1 MDKISLYIH
10 IPFCAQKCLYCDFP
24 SFARKDH
31 LRKAYIEAL
40 NKEIISLREKHNNL
54 EINTIFIGG
63 GTPSVLEADELECL
77 LKEVAKLNM
86 AKDIEYSMECNPGN
100 LTEEKLEVM
109 KKYGVNRISMGL
121 QAKQD
126 NLLKGLGR
134 IHNYKTFKE
143 NFLLAKKVGFN
154 NINVDLM
161 FGLPNQRL
169 NEWEET
175 LREIISLEPAHISA
189 YSLIIEEGTAF
200 YNLYENDKLKLPTEE
215 EERKMYHLTKKILEE
230 NGFNQYEISN
240 YAKEGKECR
249 HNLAYWNMDNWIGVG
264 SAAASYINGKRI
276 KNISSVEEY
285 INSINEKGEAVEE
298 IINKLDTI
306 DTLINNSKNDN
317 MEEFM
322 FMGLRKINGIDEN
335 EFKNR
340 FSMNINDV
348 YGEILNKYIG
358 EGLLIRESGR
368 IFLSEKGIEISNII
382 MADFL
387 L

>member
-215 EERKMYHLTKKILEE
+215 EERKMYHLAKKILEE

-276 KNISSVEEY
+276 KNISSVEGY
-285 INSINEKGEAVEE
+285 INSINEKREAVEE
-298 IINKLDTI
+298 I
-306 DTLINNSKNDN
+306 INNSKNDN

-348 YGEILNKYIG
+348 YREILNKYID
-358 EGLLIRESGR
+358 EGLLIRKSGR

>member
-215 EERKMYHLTKKILEE
+215 EERKMYHLAKKILEE

-276 KNISSVEEY
+276 KNISSVEKY

-298 IINKLDTI
+298 I
-306 DTLINNSKNDN
+306 INNSKNDN

-335 EFKNR
+335 EFKKR

>member
-40 NKEIISLREKHNNL
+40 NKEIISLREKYNNL

-63 GTPSVLEADELECL
+63 GTPSVLESNELECL
-77 LKEVAKLNM
+77 LKEIAKLNM

-109 KKYGVNRISMGL
+109 KNYGVNRISIGL

-215 EERKMYHLTKKILEE
+215 EERKMYHLAKKILEE

-264 SAAASYINGKRI
+264 SASASYINGKRI

-285 INSINEKGEAVEE
+285 INSINERGEAVEE
-298 IINKLDTI
+298 I
-306 DTLINNSKNDN
+306 INNSKNDN

-335 EFKNR
+335 EFKKR

-348 YGEILNKYIG
+348 YGEILNKYID
-358 EGLLIRESGR
+358 EGLLIRDSGR

>member
-1 MDKISLYIH
+1 MEKISLYIH

-40 NKEIISLREKHNNL
+40 NKEIISLREKYNNI

-63 GTPSVLEADELECL
+63 GTPSVLESDELECL

-86 AKDIEYSMECNPGN
+86 AKDVEYSMECNPGN

-134 IHNYKTFKE
+134 IHNYKIFKE

-215 EERKMYHLTKKILEE
+215 EERKMYHLAKKILEE

-264 SAAASYINGKRI
+264 SASASYMDGKRI

-285 INSINEKGEAVEE
+285 INSINEKGEAIEE
-298 IINKLDTI
+298 I
-306 DTLINNSKNDN
+306 INNSKNDN

-340 FSMNINDV
+340 FSMNINNV
-348 YGEILNKYIG
+348 YGEIINKYID

-368 IFLSEKGIEISNII
+368 IFLSEKGIEISNVI

>member
-63 GTPSVLEADELECL
+63 GTPSVLESDELEYL
-77 LKEVAKLNM
+77 LKEVVKLNM

-161 FGLPNQRL
+161 FGLPNQKL

-200 YNLYENDKLKLPTEE
+200 YNLYENNKLKLPTEE
-215 EERKMYHLTKKILEE
+215 EERKMYHLAKKILEE

-240 YAKEGKECR
+240 YAKKGKECR

-264 SAAASYINGKRI
+264 SASASYMDGKRI

-285 INSINEKGEAVEE
+285 INSINEKGEAIEE
-298 IINKLDTI
+298 I
-306 DTLINNSKNDN
+306 INNSKNDN

-348 YGEILNKYIG
+348 YGEIINKYIDA
-358 EGLLIRESGR
+358 GLLIRESGR

>member
-63 GTPSVLEADELECL
+63 GTPSVLESDELEYL

-161 FGLPNQRL
+161 FGLPNQKL

-200 YNLYENDKLKLPTEE
+200 YNLYENNKLKLPTEE
-215 EERKMYHLTKKILEE
+215 EERKMYHLAKKILEE

-240 YAKEGKECR
+240 YAKKGKECR

-264 SAAASYINGKRI
+264 SASASYMDGKRI

-285 INSINEKGEAVEE
+285 INSINEKGEAIEE
-298 IINKLDTI
+298 I
-306 DTLINNSKNDN
+306 INNSKNDN

-348 YGEILNKYIG
+348 YGEIINKYIDA
-358 EGLLIRESGR
+358 GLLIRESGR

>member
-24 SFARKDH
+24 SFARKDY

-215 EERKMYHLTKKILEE
+215 EERKMYHLAKKILEE

-240 YAKEGKECR
+240 YTKEGKECR

-264 SAAASYINGKRI
+264 SAAASYINEKRI

-298 IINKLDTI
+298 I
-306 DTLINNSKNDN
+306 INNSKNDN

-335 EFKNR
+335 EFKKR

-348 YGEILNKYIG
+348 YGEILNKYID

>member
-54 EINTIFIGG
+54 EIKTIFIGG
-63 GTPSVLEADELECL
+63 GTPSVLEAHELECL
-77 LKEVAKLNM
+77 LKEIAKLNM

-200 YNLYENDKLKLPTEE
+200 YNLYEKDKLKLPTEE
-215 EERKMYHLTKKILEE
+215 EERKMYHLAKEILEE

-249 HNLAYWNMDNWIGVG
+249 HNLAYWNMDNWVGVG

-285 INSINEKGEAVEE
+285 INFINEKGEAVEE
-298 IINKLDTI
+298 I
-306 DTLINNSKNDN
+306 INNSKNDN

-348 YGEILNKYIG
+348 YGEILNKYID
-358 EGLLIRESGR
+358 EGLLIRKSGR
-368 IFLSEKGIEISNII
+368 IFLSEKGIEISNVI

>member
-161 FGLPNQRL
+161 FGLSNQRL

-215 EERKMYHLTKKILEE
+215 EERKMYHLAKKILEE

-276 KNISSVEEY
+276 KNISSVEKY

-298 IINKLDTI
+298 I
-306 DTLINNSKNDN
+306 INNSKNDN

-335 EFKNR
+335 EFKKR

>member
-109 KKYGVNRISMGL
+109 KKYGVNRISMGV

-215 EERKMYHLTKKILEE
+215 ERKMYHLAKKILEE

-276 KNISSVEEY
+276 KNISSVEKY
-285 INSINEKGEAVEE
+285 INSINEKREAVEE
-298 IINKLDTI
+298 I
-306 DTLINNSKNDN
+306 INNSKNDN

-348 YGEILNKYIG
+348 YGEILNKYID
-358 EGLLIRESGR
+358 EGFLIRKSGR

>member
-154 NINVDLM
+154 NINIDLM

-215 EERKMYHLTKKILEE
+215 EERKMYHLAKKILEE

-298 IINKLDTI
+298 IIT
-306 DTLINNSKNDN
+306 NSKNDN

-335 EFKNR
+335 EFKKR

-348 YGEILNKYIG
+348 YGEILNKYID

>member
-175 LREIISLEPAHISA
+175 LREIISLDPAHISA

-200 YNLYENDKLKLPTEE
+200 YNLYENDKLKLPTEDD
-215 EERKMYHLTKKILEE
+215 ERKMYHLTKKILEE

-298 IINKLDTI
+298 IIN
-306 DTLINNSKNDN
+306 NSKNDN

-335 EFKNR
+335 EFKKR

-348 YGEILNKYIG
+348 YGEILNKYID
-358 EGLLIRESGR
+358 EGLLIRDSGR

>member
-40 NKEIISLREKHNNL
+40 NKEIINLREKHNNL
-54 EINTIFIGG
+54 EISTIFIGG
-63 GTPSVLEADELECL
+63 GTPSVLEANELECL

-109 KKYGVNRISMGL
+109 KNYGVNRISMGL

-215 EERKMYHLTKKILEE
+215 EERKMYHLAKKILEE

-240 YAKEGKECR
+240 YAKDGKECR

-285 INSINEKGEAVEE
+285 INSIKDKGEAVEE
-298 IINKLDTI
+298 I
-306 DTLINNSKNDN
+306 INNSKNDN

-368 IFLSEKGIEISNII
+368 IFLSEKGIEISNVI

>member
-31 LRKAYIEAL
+31 LRKTYIEAL

-215 EERKMYHLTKKILEE
+215 EERKMYHLAKKILEE

-298 IINKLDTI
+298 IIN
-306 DTLINNSKNDN
+306 NSKNDN
-317 MEEFM
+317 IEEFM

-335 EFKNR
+335 EFKKR

-348 YGEILNKYIG
+348 YGEILNKYID

-368 IFLSEKGIEISNII
+368 IFLSEKGIEISNVI

>member
-40 NKEIISLREKHNNL
+40 NKEIINLREKHNNL

-63 GTPSVLEADELECL
+63 GTPSVLESNELECL
-77 LKEVAKLNM
+77 LKEIAKLNM

-161 FGLPNQRL
+161 FGLSNQRL

-215 EERKMYHLTKKILEE
+215 EERKMYHLAKEILEE

-298 IINKLDTI
+298 IIN
-306 DTLINNSKNDN
+306 NSKNDN

-335 EFKNR
+335 EFKKR
-340 FSMNINDV
+340 FGMNINDV
-348 YGEILNKYIG
+348 YGEILNKYID

-368 IFLSEKGIEISNII
+368 IFLSEKGIEISNVI

>member
-154 NINVDLM
+154 NINIDLM

-215 EERKMYHLTKKILEE
+215 EERKMYHLAKKILEE

-298 IINKLDTI
+298 IIT
-306 DTLINNSKNDN
+306 NSKNDN

-335 EFKNR
+335 EFKKR

-348 YGEILNKYIG
+348 YGEILNKYID
-358 EGLLIRESGR
+358 EGLLIRDSGR

>member
-40 NKEIISLREKHNNL
+40 NKEIISLREKYNNL

-215 EERKMYHLTKKILEE
+215 EERKMYHLAKKILEE

-298 IINKLDTI
+298 IIN
-306 DTLINNSKNDN
+306 NSKNDN

-348 YGEILNKYIG
+348 YGEILNKYID
-358 EGLLIRESGR
+358 EGLLIRDSGR

>member
-86 AKDIEYSMECNPGN
+86 AKYIEYSMECNPGN

-126 NLLKGLGR
+126 NLLRGLGR

-215 EERKMYHLTKKILEE
+215 EERKMYHLAKKILEE

-240 YAKEGKECR
+240 YAKERKECR

-298 IINKLDTI
+298 IIN
-306 DTLINNSKNDN
+306 NSKNDN
-317 MEEFM
+317 IEEFM

-335 EFKNR
+335 EFKKR
-340 FSMNINDV
+340 FSININDV
-348 YGEILNKYIG
+348 YGEILNKYID

-368 IFLSEKGIEISNII
+368 IFLSEKGIEISNVI

>member
-63 GTPSVLEADELECL
+63 GTPSVLESNELECL
-77 LKEVAKLNM
+77 LKEIAKLNM
-86 AKDIEYSMECNPGN
+86 AKDIEYSIECNPGN

-169 NEWEET
+169 NEWEEA

-215 EERKMYHLTKKILEE
+215 EERKMYHLAKKILEE

-298 IINKLDTI
+298 IIN
-306 DTLINNSKNDN
+306 NSKNDN

-335 EFKNR
+335 EFKKR
-340 FSMNINDV
+340 FGMNINDV
-348 YGEILNKYIG
+348 YGEILNKYID
-358 EGLLIRESGR
+358 EGLLIRDSGM
-368 IFLSEKGIEISNII
+368 IFLSEKGIEISNVI

>member
-63 GTPSVLEADELECL
+63 GTPSVLESDELECL

-215 EERKMYHLTKKILEE
+215 EERKMYHLAKKILEE

-264 SAAASYINGKRI
+264 SASASYMDGKRI

-285 INSINEKGEAVEE
+285 INSINEKGEAIEE
-298 IINKLDTI
+298 I
-306 DTLINNSKNDN
+306 INNSKNDN

-340 FSMNINDV
+340 FSMNINNV
-348 YGEILNKYIG
+348 YGEIINKYID

-368 IFLSEKGIEISNII
+368 IFLSEKGIEISNVI

>member
-31 LRKAYIEAL
+31 LRKDYIEAL

-54 EINTIFIGG
+54 EIKTIFIGG
-63 GTPSVLEADELECL
+63 GTPSVLEANELECL

-161 FGLPNQRL
+161 FGLPNQSL

-215 EERKMYHLTKKILEE
+215 EERKMYHLAKKILEE

-298 IINKLDTI
+298 IIN
-306 DTLINNSKNDN
+306 NSKNDN

-368 IFLSEKGIEISNII
+368 IFLSEKGIEISNVI

>member
-215 EERKMYHLTKKILEE
+215 EERKMYHLAKKILEE

-276 KNISSVEEY
+276 KNINSVEEY

-298 IINKLDTI
+298 IIN
-306 DTLINNSKNDN
+306 NSKNDN
-317 MEEFM
+317 IEEFM

-335 EFKNR
+335 EFKKR

-348 YGEILNKYIG
+348 YGEILNKYID

-368 IFLSEKGIEISNII
+368 IFLSEKGIEISNVI

>member
-1 MDKISLYIH
+1 MEKISLYIH

-40 NKEIISLREKHNNL
+40 NKEIISLREKYNNI

-86 AKDIEYSMECNPGN
+86 AKDVEYSMECNPGN

-215 EERKMYHLTKKILEE
+215 EERKMYHLAKKILEE

-264 SAAASYINGKRI
+264 SASASYMDGKRI

-285 INSINEKGEAVEE
+285 INSINEKGEAIEE
-298 IINKLDTI
+298 I
-306 DTLINNSKNDN
+306 INNSKNDN

-340 FSMNINDV
+340 FSMNINNV
-348 YGEILNKYIG
+348 YGEIINKYID

>member
-40 NKEIISLREKHNNL
+40 NKEIISLREKYNNL

-215 EERKMYHLTKKILEE
+215 EERKMYHLAKKILEE

-264 SAAASYINGKRI
+264 SASASYMDGKRI

-285 INSINEKGEAVEE
+285 INSINEKGEAIEE
-298 IINKLDTI
+298 I
-306 DTLINNSKNDN
+306 INNSKNDN

-335 EFKNR
+335 EFKKR

-348 YGEILNKYIG
+348 YGEILNKYID

-368 IFLSEKGIEISNII
+368 IFLSEKGIEISNVI

>member
-54 EINTIFIGG
+54 EISTIFIGG
-63 GTPSVLEADELECL
+63 GTPSVLEANELECL

-161 FGLPNQRL
+161 FGLPNQSL

-215 EERKMYHLTKKILEE
+215 EERKMYHLAKKILEE

-240 YAKEGKECR
+240 YAKDGKECR

-285 INSINEKGEAVEE
+285 INSINEKGEAIEE
-298 IINKLDTI
+298 I
-306 DTLINNSKNDN
+306 INNSKNDN

-348 YGEILNKYIG
+348 YGEILNKYID

-368 IFLSEKGIEISNII
+368 IFLSEKGIEISNVI

>member
-40 NKEIISLREKHNNL
+40 NKEIINLREKHNNL

-63 GTPSVLEADELECL
+63 GTPSVLESNELECL
-77 LKEVAKLNM
+77 LKEIAKLNM

-161 FGLPNQRL
+161 FGLPNQSL

-189 YSLIIEEGTAF
+189 YSLIIEEGTTF

-215 EERKMYHLTKKILEE
+215 EERKMYHLAKEILEE

-264 SAAASYINGKRI
+264 SASASYINGKRI

-285 INSINEKGEAVEE
+285 INSINEKREAVEE
-298 IINKLDTI
+298 I
-306 DTLINNSKNDN
+306 INNSKNDN

-348 YGEILNKYIG
+348 YGEILNKYID

>member
-54 EINTIFIGG
+54 EIKTIFIGG

-77 LKEVAKLNM
+77 LKEVAKINM

-215 EERKMYHLTKKILEE
+215 EERKMYHLAKKILEE
-230 NGFNQYEISN
+230 NGFNRYEISN

-298 IINKLDTI
+298 IIN
-306 DTLINNSKNDN
+306 NSKNDN

-335 EFKNR
+335 EFKKR

-348 YGEILNKYIG
+348 YGEILNKYID

>member
-24 SFARKDH
+24 SFARKDY

-63 GTPSVLEADELECL
+63 GTPSVLESDELECL

-215 EERKMYHLTKKILEE
+215 EERKMYHLAKKILEE

-298 IINKLDTI
+298 IIN
-306 DTLINNSKNDN
+306 NSKNDN
-317 MEEFM
+317 IEEFM

-335 EFKNR
+335 EFKKR

-348 YGEILNKYIG
+348 YGEILNKYID

-368 IFLSEKGIEISNII
+368 IFLSEKGIEISNVI

>member
-40 NKEIISLREKHNNL
+40 NKEIISLREKYNNI

-86 AKDIEYSMECNPGN
+86 AKDVEYSMECNPGN

-215 EERKMYHLTKKILEE
+215 EERKMYHLAKKILEE

-285 INSINEKGEAVEE
+285 INSIKDKGEAVEE
-298 IINKLDTI
+298 I
-306 DTLINNSKNDN
+306 INNSKNDN

-340 FSMNINDV
+340 FSMNINNV
-348 YGEILNKYIG
+348 YGEIINKYID

>member
-40 NKEIISLREKHNNL
+40 NKEIINLREKHNNL

-63 GTPSVLEADELECL
+63 GTPSVLESNELECL
-77 LKEVAKLNM
+77 LKEIAKLNM

-215 EERKMYHLTKKILEE
+215 EERKMYHLAKKILEE

-276 KNISSVEEY
+276 KNISSIEEY
-285 INSINEKGEAVEE
+285 INSVNEKGEAVEE
-298 IINKLDTI
+298 I
-306 DTLINNSKNDN
+306 INNSKNDN

-335 EFKNR
+335 EFKKR

-348 YGEILNKYIG
+348 YGEILNKYID
-358 EGLLIRESGR
+358 EGLLIRDSGR

>member
-63 GTPSVLEADELECL
+63 GTPSVLESDELECL

-215 EERKMYHLTKKILEE
+215 EERKMYHLAKKILEE

-298 IINKLDTI
+298 IIN
-306 DTLINNSKNDN
+306 NSKNDN
-317 MEEFM
+317 IEEFM

-335 EFKNR
+335 EFKKR

-348 YGEILNKYIG
+348 YGEILNKYID

-368 IFLSEKGIEISNII
+368 IFLSEKGIEISNVI

>member
-40 NKEIISLREKHNNL
+40 NKEIISLREKYNNL

-161 FGLPNQRL
+161 FGLPNQSL

-215 EERKMYHLTKKILEE
+215 EERKMYHLAKKILEE

-285 INSINEKGEAVEE
+285 INSINERGEAVEE
-298 IINKLDTI
+298 I
-306 DTLINNSKNDN
+306 INNSKNDN

-335 EFKNR
+335 EFKKR

-348 YGEILNKYIG
+348 YGEILNKYID
-358 EGLLIRESGR
+358 EGLLIRDSGR

>member
-40 NKEIISLREKHNNL
+40 NKEIINLREKHNNL

-63 GTPSVLEADELECL
+63 GTPSVLESNELECL
-77 LKEVAKLNM
+77 LKEIAKLNM

-215 EERKMYHLTKKILEE
+215 EERKMYHLAKKILEE

-264 SAAASYINGKRI
+264 SASASYMDGKRI

-285 INSINEKGEAVEE
+285 INSINEKGEAIEE
-298 IINKLDTI
+298 I
-306 DTLINNSKNDN
+306 INNSKNDN

-340 FSMNINDV
+340 FSMNINNV
-348 YGEILNKYIG
+348 YGEIINKYID

-368 IFLSEKGIEISNII
+368 IFLSEKGIEISNVI

>member
-10 IPFCAQKCLYCDFP
+10 IPFCAQKCLYCDFS
-24 SFARKDH
+24 SFARKDY

-40 NKEIISLREKHNNL
+40 NKEIISLREKYNNI

-86 AKDIEYSMECNPGN
+86 AKDVEYSMECNPGN

-215 EERKMYHLTKKILEE
+215 EERKMYHLAKKILEE

-264 SAAASYINGKRI
+264 SASASYMDGKRI

-285 INSINEKGEAVEE
+285 INSINEKGEAIEE
-298 IINKLDTI
+298 I
-306 DTLINNSKNDN
+306 INNSKNDN

-340 FSMNINDV
+340 FSMNINNV
-348 YGEILNKYIG
+348 YGEIINKYID

>member
-175 LREIISLEPAHISA
+175 LREIISLDPAHISA

-215 EERKMYHLTKKILEE
+215 EERKMYHLAKKILEE

-298 IINKLDTI
+298 I
-306 DTLINNSKNDN
+306 INNSKNDN

>member
-54 EINTIFIGG
+54 EISTIFIGG
-63 GTPSVLEADELECL
+63 GTPSVLEANELECL

-161 FGLPNQRL
+161 FGLPNQSL

-215 EERKMYHLTKKILEE
+215 EDRKMYHLAKKILEE

-285 INSINEKGEAVEE
+285 INSIKDKGEAVEE
-298 IINKLDTI
+298 I
-306 DTLINNSKNDN
+306 INNSKNDN

-368 IFLSEKGIEISNII
+368 IFLSEKGIEISNVI

>member
-86 AKDIEYSMECNPGN
+86 AKYIEYSMECNPGN

-215 EERKMYHLTKKILEE
+215 EERKMYHLAKKILEE

-240 YAKEGKECR
+240 YAKERKECR

-298 IINKLDTI
+298 IIN
-306 DTLINNSKNDN
+306 NSKNDN

-335 EFKNR
+335 EFKKR

-348 YGEILNKYIG
+348 YGEILNKYID

-368 IFLSEKGIEISNII
+368 IFLSEKGIEISNVI

>member
-40 NKEIISLREKHNNL
+40 NKEIISLREKYNNI

-86 AKDIEYSMECNPGN
+86 AKDVEYSMECNPGN

-215 EERKMYHLTKKILEE
+215 EERKMYHLAKKILEE

-264 SAAASYINGKRI
+264 SASASYMDGKRI

-285 INSINEKGEAVEE
+285 INSINEKGEAIEE
-298 IINKLDTI
+298 I
-306 DTLINNSKNDN
+306 INNSKNDN

-340 FSMNINDV
+340 FSMNINNV
-348 YGEILNKYIG
+348 YGEIINKYID